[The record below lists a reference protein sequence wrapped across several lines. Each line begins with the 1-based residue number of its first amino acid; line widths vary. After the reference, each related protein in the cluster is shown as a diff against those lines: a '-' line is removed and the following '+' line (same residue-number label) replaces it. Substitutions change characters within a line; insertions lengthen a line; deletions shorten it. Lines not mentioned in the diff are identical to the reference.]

1 MSDALDQVEYGV
13 LPRSVPEGSVPLV
26 LVEGTAR
33 ECGCR
38 YAEAVLERYPGYRRY
53 LDSLPNPGDLDTR
66 TAQLIEQRAPY
77 LIDVFGGMIDVT
89 GSPQRPTTSEDD
101 GGCTSFGV
109 SGVVTLDGQPISGQT
124 KDTVIESA
132 MFYIVLCMRIKNGP
146 TILVLAYPGEVLG
159 YGLWTTGMSIFRN
172 SLQSKERSSRGIDQ
186 ALWAL
191 MALAGESVED
201 ATELARRE
209 GLRGVGNYMISDRDG
224 HSASV
229 EFNGGGVNVIHSD
242 DGILAHANHP
252 VGPDTAPFERERDEQ
267 LQVDSRH
274 RMDDLRELLASN
286 RGQLTP
292 QRAMMLL
299 ADHRRYPMGICRH
312 FGGSHERY
320 TTAAV
325 VAEPTR
331 GHLHVIRGNPCCSW
345 PTTYSA

>member
-1 MSDALDQVEYGV
+1 MSDAIGQVEYGI

-33 ECGCR
+33 ECGRR

-53 LDSLPNPGDLDTR
+53 LDTIPSSGDLDTR
-66 TAQLIEQRAPY
+66 TKQLIEQRAPY
-77 LIDVFGGMIDVT
+77 LMDIFGGMIDVA
-89 GSPQRPTTSEDD
+89 GLPQQPAASGDE

-109 SGVVTLDGQPISGQT
+109 SGIVTLDGQPISGQT
-124 KDTVIESA
+124 KDTVAKSA
-132 MFYIVLCMRIKNGP
+132 MLYIVLCMRVKDGP

-159 YGLWTTGMSIFRN
+159 YGLWTTGMSVFRN
-172 SLQSKERSSRGIDQ
+172 SLHSKERSSRGMDHS
-186 ALWAL
+186 LWAL
-191 MALAGESVED
+191 MALAGESVQD
-201 ATELARRE
+201 AAELAQRE
-209 GLRGVGNYMISDRDG
+209 GLRGVGNYLISDRDG

-229 EFNGGGVNVIHSD
+229 EFNGGGVNVIHAD

-252 VGPDTAPFERERDEQ
+252 VGPDTARFERKRDEQ

-274 RMDDLRELLASN
+274 RAEDLCELLASN